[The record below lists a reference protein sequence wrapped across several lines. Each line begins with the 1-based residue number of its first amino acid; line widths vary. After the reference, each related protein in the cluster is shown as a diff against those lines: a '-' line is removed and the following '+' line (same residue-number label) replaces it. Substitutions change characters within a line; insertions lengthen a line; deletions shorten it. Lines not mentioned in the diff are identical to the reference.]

1 MKMEIGTSPVCSELS
16 FGHSPCHQ
24 QFINVLDQENAISS
38 RQETKPS
45 LLAPISI
52 SIASIPPRLY
62 SRASRTSSHR
72 QPNKTLKPSE
82 PPPLAET
89 PSSTANVPHTAPT
102 PTHHP
107 TQRSHPI
114 HRAHDPPSAPPSTY
128 RAKSGTLAGLTL
140 LSGSPAIFTVLEQR

>member
-1 MKMEIGTSPVCSELS
+1 MKMEIGTSPLCSQLS

-62 SRASRTSSHR
+62 SRASRTSFHR
-72 QPNKTLKPSE
+72 QLNKTLKPSE
-82 PPPLAET
+82 PSPLAET
-89 PSSTANVPHTAPT
+89 PSFTANVPHTAPT

-107 TQRSHPI
+107 T
-114 HRAHDPPSAPPSTY
+114 
-128 RAKSGTLAGLTL
+128 GLTQ
-140 LSGSPAIFTVLEQR
+140 FTARMTRHRHHHRHIAQNPVPLQG